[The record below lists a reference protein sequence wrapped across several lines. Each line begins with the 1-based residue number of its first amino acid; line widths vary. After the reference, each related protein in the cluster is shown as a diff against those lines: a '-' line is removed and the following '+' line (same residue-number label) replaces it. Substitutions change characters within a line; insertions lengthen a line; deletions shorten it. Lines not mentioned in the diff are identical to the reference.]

1 MSKEV
6 NVSIVKS
13 SKPSLEFLHP
23 KSMASSM
30 VFACYIVIGIVVA
43 LESGSKGAEAARAFF
58 VFGDSLVDNGN
69 NNYLATS
76 ARADTPPYGLDY
88 PTRRPTGRFSNG
100 YNIPDFISQELGAES
115 TLPYLS
121 PQLNGQR
128 LLVGANFASAG
139 IGILNDTGIQF
150 VNIIRIFRQLEY
162 FQEYQR
168 RVTALIGA
176 VRTRQLVNGALV
188 LMTLGGNDFV
198 NNYYLVPYSARSRQ
212 YNLPDYVK
220 YLISEYKTILRKLYD
235 IGARRVLVTGT
246 GPLGCVPA
254 ELAQRSRNGECSA
267 ELQRAASLF
276 NPQLV
281 QMLKQLNGEIGST
294 VFIGVNTQQMH
305 TDFVSNPQA
314 YGFITSKVA
323 CCGQGPYNG
332 LGLCTVASN
341 LCPNRD
347 VYAFWDAFHPSE
359 RANKF
364 IVQQILSGTTEY
376 MYPMNLSTILAMDSK
391 N

>member
-1 MSKEV
+1 MG
-6 NVSIVKS
+6 
-13 SKPSLEFLHP
+13 
-23 KSMASSM
+23 SSM
-30 VFACYIVIGIVVA
+30 GCSWWAYSTVMGAVMIMA
-43 LESGSKGAEAARAFF
+43 LAGGLRGAEGARAFF

-69 NNYLATS
+69 NNYLATT
-76 ARADTPPYGLDY
+76 ARADSPPYGIDY
-88 PTRRPTGRFSNG
+88 PSRRPTGRFSNG

-121 PQLNGQR
+121 PELTGQR

-150 VNIIRIFRQLEY
+150 VNIIRIYRQLEY
-162 FQEYQR
+162 FQEYQQR
-168 RVTALIGA
+168 LS
-176 VRTRQLVNGALV
+176 ALV
-188 LMTLGGNDFV
+188 GEGQAQRLVRGSLVLITLGGNDFV
-198 NNYYLVPYSARSRQ
+198 NNYYLVPFSARSRQ
-212 YNLPDYVK
+212 FALPDYVK
-220 YLISEYKTILRKLYD
+220 YLISEYKKILRRLYD
-235 IGARRVLVTGT
+235 LGARRVLVTGT

-254 ELAQRSRNGECSA
+254 ELAMRGRNGECST
-267 ELQRAASLF
+267 ELQRAASLY

-281 QMLKQLNGEIGST
+281 QMLAQLNREVGSD
-294 VFIGVNTQQMH
+294 VFIGANTQQMSN
-305 TDFVSNPQA
+305 DFVSNPGA

-347 VYAFWDAFHPSE
+347 VYAFWDPFHPSE
-359 RANKF
+359 RANGL
-364 IVQQILSGTTEY
+364 IVRQIMSGTTEY
-376 MYPMNLSTILAMDSK
+376 MYPMNLSTALALDRALASSL